1 MAVKRSHYENAFEAY
16 LNHRGISFVS
26 VEDVRHF
33 APSGTGLKLF
43 DYIVY
48 PSGTPACLVDVKGR
62 KSFAA
67 AKTGEPREKSW
78 VTRADI
84 EGLTE
89 WGDIFGTA
97 DFQPTF
103 VFAYWLSDVD
113 ANASDTAGDF
123 AYAGRA
129 YSFWLVALADY
140 CRHYKPLSE
149 RWDTV
154 TVPRDA
160 FATISTPLDAIWLPA
175 PC

>member
-1 MAVKRSHYENAFEAY
+1 MGVKRSHYENAFEAY
-16 LNHRGISFVS
+16 LNHRGVSFVS

-48 PSGTPACLVDVKGR
+48 PSGGLACLVDVKGR
-62 KSFAA
+62 KSFSAG
-67 AKTGEPREKSW
+67 KTGEPREKSW

-89 WGDIFGTA
+89 WGEIFGTA
-97 DFQPTF
+97 DFQPCF
-103 VFAYWLSDVD
+103 VFAYWLSDVEPT
-113 ANASDTAGDF
+113 ASDTARDF
-123 AYAGRA
+123 DYAGRA
-129 YSFWLVALADY
+129 YSFWFVPLADY
-140 CRHYKPLSE
+140 CHHYKPLSE

-154 TVPRDA
+154 TVPRTA
-160 FATISTPLDAIWLPA
+160 FSMISTPLEAAWLPA